1 MKQILVI
8 SGKGGTGKTVVAA
21 SLAVLANKSVIAD
34 CDVDAAD
41 LHLLLHPEIRQ
52 TRIFT
57 GLPKAVIDQEKCTS
71 CGECVKACRYGAVL
85 KVKSEKV
92 EGKSEYKELKPKK
105 LQSPTSDFPLPT
117 YHFFID
123 TISCEG
129 CAVCTHVCPVS
140 AIFMTKHEAGQ
151 WFISE
156 TQFGTM
162 VHAKL
167 GIAEDNSGMLV
178 TTVRKEA
185 QAIAQK
191 NNLEY
196 VIIDGPPGIGCPV
209 IASLTG
215 VDIALIVTEPTLSG
229 IHDMTRVLKLANSL
243 GIKAACV
250 INKYDINM
258 NNTKKISDLCH
269 NTETPILGQIPY
281 DESVIES
288 IVAGVPLTMHVDN
301 NTTAVLKQIWQ
312 QLKEY

>member
-1 MKQILVI
+1 VKQILVI

-21 SLAVLANKSVIAD
+21 CLAVLANKSVIAD

-41 LHLLLHPEIRQ
+41 LHLLLHPEIKQ
-52 TRIFT
+52 TEIFT

-71 CGECVKACRYGAVL
+71 CGECVEACKYNAIL
-85 KVKSEKV
+85 KNDESQFK
-92 EGKSEYKELKPKK
+92 
-105 LQSPTSDFPLPT
+105 
-117 YHFFID
+117 ID

-167 GIAEDNSGMLV
+167 GIAEENSGMLV

-243 GIKAACV
+243 GIKATCV
-250 INKYDINM
+250 INKYDINI
-258 NNTKKISDLCH
+258 NNTEKISDLCH

-288 IVAGVPLTMHVDN
+288 IVAGVPLTMHIDN

>member
-21 SLAVLANKSVIAD
+21 CLAVLANKSVIAD

-41 LHLLLHPEIRQ
+41 LHLLLHPEIKQ

-71 CGECVKACRYGAVL
+71 CGECVEVCKYNAIL
-85 KVKSEKV
+85 KNDESQFK
-92 EGKSEYKELKPKK
+92 
-105 LQSPTSDFPLPT
+105 
-117 YHFFID
+117 ID

-129 CAVCTHVCPVS
+129 CAVCTHVCPVN

-167 GIAEDNSGMLV
+167 GIAEENSGMLV

-243 GIKAACV
+243 GIKATCV
-250 INKYDINM
+250 INKYDINI
-258 NNTKKISDLCH
+258 NNTEKISDLCH

-288 IVAGVPLTMHVDN
+288 IVAGVPLTMHIDN

>member
-21 SLAVLANKSVIAD
+21 CLAVLANKSVIAD

-41 LHLLLHPEIRQ
+41 LHLLLHPEIKQ

-71 CGECVKACRYGAVL
+71 CGECVEVCKYNAIL
-85 KVKSEKV
+85 KNDESQFK
-92 EGKSEYKELKPKK
+92 
-105 LQSPTSDFPLPT
+105 
-117 YHFFID
+117 ID

-129 CAVCTHVCPVS
+129 CAVCTHVCPVN

-167 GIAEDNSGMLV
+167 GIAEENSGMLV

-243 GIKAACV
+243 GIKATCV
-250 INKYDINM
+250 INKYDINI
-258 NNTKKISDLCH
+258 NNTEKISDLCH

-288 IVAGVPLTMHVDN
+288 IVAGVPLTIHIDN

>member
-8 SGKGGTGKTVVAA
+8 SGKGGTGKTIVAA
-21 SLAVLANKSVIAD
+21 SLVVLAKKSLIAD

-41 LHLLLHPEIRQ
+41 LHLLLHPEIKQ
-52 TRIFT
+52 TRDFT
-57 GLPKAVIDQEKCTS
+57 GLPKAIIDQGKCTG
-71 CGECVKACRYGAVL
+71 CGECIKVCKYNAIL
-85 KVKSEKV
+85 KNDDSQ
-92 EGKSEYKELKPKK
+92 YR
-105 LQSPTSDFPLPT
+105 
-117 YHFFID
+117 ID

-129 CAVCTHVCPVS
+129 CAVCTHICPAQ
-140 AIFMTKHEAGQ
+140 AISMEEHKAGQ

-167 GIAEDNSGMLV
+167 GIAEENSGMLV

-229 IHDMTRVLKLANSL
+229 IHDMTRVLKLTDSL

-250 INKYDINM
+250 INKYDINI
-258 NNTKKISDLCH
+258 NNTEKISDLCY

-288 IVAGVPLTMHVDN
+288 IVAGVPLPMHVDN
-301 NTTAVLKQIWQ
+301 NTTAILEQIWQ